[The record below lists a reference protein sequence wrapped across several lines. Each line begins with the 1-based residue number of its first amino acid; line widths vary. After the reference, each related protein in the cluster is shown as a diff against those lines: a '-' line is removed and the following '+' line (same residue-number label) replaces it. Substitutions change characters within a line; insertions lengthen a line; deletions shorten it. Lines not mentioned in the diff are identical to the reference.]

1 MSISGVSSNNN
12 QTQTNMASIIS
23 QRKQDFQNLA
33 SALQTGDL
41 SGAQKA
47 FAQLQQDGPK
57 AVQTQNS
64 QKSNQS
70 NGQNNPFQALASAL
84 QSGDL
89 SGAQQAF
96 SQVQQNMKTH
106 HHHHNKQRADSS
118 QSSSTSQSTGTAVSG
133 EDTSSANGQISVT
146 V

>member
-1 MSISGVSSNNN
+1 MSISGVSANNGLY
-12 QTQTNMASIIS
+12 QTSMTSIIS

-33 SALQTGDL
+33 SALQSGDL

-47 FAQLQQDGPK
+47 FAQLQQDGPN
-57 AVQTQNS
+57 AGQTQNS
-64 QKSNQS
+64 QNPNQG

-96 SQVQQNMKTH
+96 SQLQQSMKSH
-106 HHHHNKQRADSS
+106 HHHHKHGADSS
-118 QSSSTSQSTGTAVSG
+118 QSGSASQIAGTAASG
-133 EDTSSANGQISVT
+133 EDTSSATGQISVT

>member
-1 MSISGVSSNNN
+1 MSISSVSSNNN
-12 QTQTNMASIIS
+12 LYQTNLTSIYS

-33 SALQTGDL
+33 SSLQSGDL
-41 SGAQKA
+41 ANAQKA
-47 FAQLQQDGPK
+47 FAQLQQDGAK
-57 AVQTQNS
+57 VGQAQSSQN
-64 QKSNQS
+64 SNQS

-96 SQVQQNMKTH
+96 SQLQQSMKSH
-106 HHHHNKQRADSS
+106 HHHHKQGAE
-118 QSSSTSQSTGTAVSG
+118 TSQSITGTALSG
-133 EDTSSANGQISVT
+133 EATPSANGQISVT

>member
-12 QTQTNMASIIS
+12 LYQTNMTSINS

-33 SALQTGDL
+33 SALQSGDL
-41 SGAQKA
+41 SSAQKA

-57 AVQTQNS
+57 VGQAQSSQN
-64 QKSNQS
+64 SNQS
-70 NGQNNPFQALASAL
+70 SGQNNPFQALASAL

-96 SQVQQNMKTH
+96 SQLQQSMKSH
-106 HHHHNKQRADSS
+106 HHHHKQGAETS
-118 QSSSTSQSTGTAVSG
+118 QSSNTNQITATTLSG
-133 EDTSSANGQISVT
+133 ELTTSTNGQINVT
-146 V
+146 I